1 MNEGKYN
8 ESEFDELDAV
18 IASALA
24 DESFVPAPRPGF
36 EARFEEYRAL
46 NKRRRMFASF
56 RWSSFVKLA
65 ASLAILLGVGSYLAS
80 RRQGGE
86 PKEQAPGHQIAAAAA
101 EQKAEAV
108 PVETVAANTKVV
120 LEAVEGEASNG
131 NNAKVVAGV
140 VRGIRPS
147 SPMGRM
153 AGLLLGKAA
162 DAYSKKSS

>member
-56 RWSSFVKLA
+56 RWSSFVKVA

-80 RRQGGE
+80 RRQSGE
-86 PKEQAPGHQIAAAAA
+86 PKEQAPGHQIAAAA

-108 PVETVAANTKVV
+108 PVETVAENTKAV

-140 VRGIRPS
+140 VRGIIPS